1 MQTTKTVWVNGCF
14 DVLHRGHIE
23 LLEYAKSLG
32 DKLVV
37 GIDYDARVRAAKGP
51 SRPFN
56 TFDDRKYILESL
68 KPVDAVVGFGT
79 DIELEN
85 CIRKEKPSFLIVG
98 SDWKNKTVIGE
109 QYADQTLYFDRI
121 GDYSTTKILESK

>member
-79 DIELEN
+79 DVELED

-109 QYADQTLYFDRI
+109 QYAGQTLYFDRI